1 MKVYFMLSAILLGI
15 TFSSCE
21 EDEPTCII
29 MTEDTV
35 EGSWS
40 MTEAML
46 GWGGY
51 QTFEMNELVWTFDN
65 NQLLVSFQDS
75 LELNSNIPYSS
86 INNESFN
93 YTGNDST
100 IVIDEENYNLIVNE
114 TELIIDQNPEV
125 DGIQLT
131 FVRN

>member
-1 MKVYFMLSAILLGI
+1 MKKLLYLSAILLSI

-21 EDEPTCII
+21 EDEPTCTI

-35 EGSWS
+35 EGCWS
-40 MTEAML
+40 MTDAML

-65 NQLLVSFQDS
+65 NQLLVSFEDT

-86 INNESFN
+86 VNNGSFN
-93 YTGNDST
+93 YTANDST
-100 IVIDEENYNLIVNE
+100 IIINEDSYNLMVNE
-114 TELIIDQNPEV
+114 TELIIDQNPWS

-131 FVRN
+131 FTRN

>member
-1 MKVYFMLSAILLGI
+1 MKNLLYLSAILLSI

-21 EDEPTCII
+21 EDEPTCI

-51 QTFEMNELVWTFDN
+51 QTFEMNELVWTFNN
-65 NQLLVSFQDS
+65 NQMFVYFGDS
-75 LELNSNIPYSS
+75 LGLNPSIPYSS
-86 INNESFN
+86 TSNAGYDYTASDSSIIINEV
-93 YTGNDST
+93 G
-100 IVIDEENYNLIVNE
+100 YNLSVNE
-114 TELIIDQNPEV
+114 TELIIDQNPWS

-131 FVRN
+131 FTRN